1 MFLFGF
7 TCQALVICAHF
18 IKTFNPQWIS
28 TLTSGQAQAA
38 GACTCTIAP
47 LPPSDISVTSWAN
60 VLWACAPQ
68 APKYALHPTL
78 QPWIFQIHPLYG
90 AFVKSFLWSW
100 TSKRGRFQIYLHLCG
115 VTEWHPATGPSQRL
129 CSWASERGRMQGTSE
144 RVNSGEQTGEETGW
158 QAFSGGAL
166 ETQVP

>member
-78 QPWIFQIHPLYG
+78 QPGFFRSILCMERLWKASCGLG
-90 AFVKSFLWSW
+90 RVKEAVFRFICIYAAWLSDIQQL
-100 TSKRGRFQIYLHLCG
+100 GR
-115 VTEWHPATGPSQRL
+115 
-129 CSWASERGRMQGTSE
+129 ASDSAHE
-144 RVNSGEQTGEETGW
+144 RVSEAGCRERVSGWTVVNRRVRKRDGRHSAGE
-158 QAFSGGAL
+158 L
-166 ETQVP
+166 